1 MTERIKANYYVNA
14 RLFNADMLR
23 IFKNCRFYNHPE
35 TEYYKC
41 ANNLEKYYINKMR
54 ELGLLESKWIMI
66 VSCFFMNSWEQKQLS
81 SPVGMVGKKNKC
93 WYWYT
98 FKYLEFVG
106 HSINVAKLYICL

>member
-1 MTERIKANYYVNA
+1 MVAFFSEMRYILIELCVFFADLKTMTERLKANYYVNA

-54 ELGLLESKWIMI
+54 ELGLLESK
-66 VSCFFMNSWEQKQLS
+66 
-81 SPVGMVGKKNKC
+81 
-93 WYWYT
+93 
-98 FKYLEFVG
+98 
-106 HSINVAKLYICL
+106 

>member
-1 MTERIKANYYVNA
+1 MTERLKANYYVNA

-54 ELGLLESKWIMI
+54 ELAGFPLLHKKSTSKSLNRLNVQVVSRLIKDEEIRIAHTHESKGHTGLL
-66 VSCFFMNSWEQKQLS
+66 
-81 SPVGMVGKKNKC
+81 
-93 WYWYT
+93 T
-98 FKYLEFVG
+98 T
-106 HSINVAKLYICL
+106 